1 MGVFKTDSRYQ
12 LYIINCDPVTQH
24 QEACGLA
31 RPTVACGCPG
41 KQRTVIGSRFG
52 QWSVDVDSQST
63 LV

>member
-1 MGVFKTDSRYQ
+1 MGVFKTDLRYQ
-12 LYIINCDPVTQH
+12 LYVINCDPATQH

-52 QWSVDVDSQST
+52 QWSV
-63 LV
+63 